1 VSLQPLFV
9 RLPPRANF
17 LAVLLFSLLSL
28 SALSFPLLPEHQ
40 KELHVSN
47 PSHHSI
53 ALSKASSNPSPL
65 PLRKA
70 SACPLTGSCSQHTWT
85 DAEENDVVE
94 IMHKHHSHVMG
105 INLLQEDEAK
115 QTSIKLKVWLLVH
128 QQKEPR
134 LTAPSS
140 FSRLRAIVY
149 CDRTT

>member
-1 VSLQPLFV
+1 M
-9 RLPPRANF
+9 
-17 LAVLLFSLLSL
+17 
-28 SALSFPLLPEHQ
+28 
-40 KELHVSN
+40 
-47 PSHHSI
+47 
-53 ALSKASSNPSPL
+53 
-65 PLRKA
+65 
-70 SACPLTGSCSQHTWT
+70 
-85 DAEENDVVE
+85 VE

-134 LTAPSS
+134 LTPPSS